1 MTIEIISGDLIEA
14 FEKREVQHIAHC
26 VNCQG
31 VMGSGIA
38 KTIKQNYPEIFDK
51 YKLLCDK
58 SDRGLLLGKAQGL
71 YRSWP
76 SDRRKIFNLF
86 GQYNYGLDKRHG
98 NYGAIS
104 IALLNMRN
112 QVQEGD
118 SVGFPYKMCSDR
130 AGCDWEVIQE
140 MIEFI
145 FNDCEV
151 KVYKLRLSK

>member
-1 MTIEIISGDLIEA
+1 MSVQIISGDLIQA
-14 FEKREVQHIAHC
+14 FENREVQSIAHC

-38 KTIKQNYPEIFDK
+38 KTIKAKYPEIFDR
-51 YKLLCDK
+51 YKLLCDE

-71 YRSWP
+71 YRGWP
-76 SDRRKIFNLF
+76 SDGRKIFNLF
-86 GQYNYGLDKRHG
+86 GQYDYGLDKRNG

-104 IALLNMRN
+104 IALINMRS
-112 QVQEGD
+112 QVQEGS

-130 AGCDWEVIQE
+130 AGCDWQVILE

-145 FNDCEV
+145 FNDYEV
-151 KVYKLRLSK
+151 KIYKLEK